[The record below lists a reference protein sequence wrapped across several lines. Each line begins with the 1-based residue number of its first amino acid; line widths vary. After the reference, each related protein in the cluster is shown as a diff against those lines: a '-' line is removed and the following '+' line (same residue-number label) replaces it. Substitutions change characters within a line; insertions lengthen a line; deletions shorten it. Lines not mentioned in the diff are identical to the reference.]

1 MILFSLILALSD
13 RIFAGY
19 NKSVRVF
26 DVHRPGRDFEQYST
40 LQGNKEGQT
49 GRFLSLTTQNELLDD

>member
-1 MILFSLILALSD
+1 MVVYLHPR

-26 DVHRPGRDFEQYST
+26 DVHRPGRDFKQFST
-40 LQGNKEGQT
+40 VQGNKEGQT
-49 GRFLSLTTQNELLDD
+49 GPFNHCGLINML